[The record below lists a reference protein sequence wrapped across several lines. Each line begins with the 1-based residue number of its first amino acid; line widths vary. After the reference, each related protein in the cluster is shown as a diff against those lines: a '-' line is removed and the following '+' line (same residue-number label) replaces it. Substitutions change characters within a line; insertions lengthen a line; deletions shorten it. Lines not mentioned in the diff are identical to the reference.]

1 MRSTLKDI
9 AQRTGFSVSTI
20 SRVLHDSSKKY
31 KISDETKQQI
41 KKAAEELGY
50 RPNTLARG
58 LRLQQTN
65 EIGIVVPDI
74 SNPFF
79 SALIKSLAT
88 ELRRGS
94 YNFIVYESDE
104 NITLERASIKSLLDK
119 RVDGLII
126 ASVGQDFSHLR
137 KLSETGVPLVTV
149 DRCFDALDVDSVSVD
164 NLKGTLLAVS
174 HLIRE
179 GHSRIAFIQ
188 GLPGTYA
195 NEARLHGYKLAL
207 EQAGFPIDDRL
218 IVGDDFRS
226 MNGYLETK
234 LLLKMTSPPSAIF
247 TAGDLIALGALE
259 ACRENGYQIP
269 NDISLVTFDDPVF
282 ATYLSPALTAVEQPI
297 SKMAEMAVAM
307 LYRRIRTPNDE
318 RRQVLLEPKLNVR
331 NSVARLSPLVGVTQL
346 LRK

>member
-1 MRSTLKDI
+1 MHAKDCKPTSNELAAGRKSSMRATLKDI
-9 AQRTGFSVSTI
+9 AKRTGFSVSTI

-31 KISDETKQQI
+31 KIGDETRERIRKV
-41 KKAAEELGY
+41 AEDLGY
-50 RPNTLARG
+50 RPNSLARG

-79 SALIKSLAT
+79 SALIKSFAT
-88 ELRRGS
+88 ELRKGG

-104 NITLERASIKSLLDK
+104 NITLERASIKSLLEK

-126 ASVGQDFSHLR
+126 ASVGQDFAHLR
-137 KLSETGVPLVTV
+137 VLCETGVPMVTV
-149 DRCFDALDVDSVSVD
+149 DRCFDLLDVDSVSVD
-164 NLKGTLLAVS
+164 NVKGSLLAVS

-179 GHSRIAFIQ
+179 GHNRIAFIQ

-195 NEARLHGYKLAL
+195 NTARLQGYKLAL
-207 EQAGFPIDDRL
+207 EEAGIPIDERL
-218 IVGDDFRS
+218 IVGNDFRS

-259 ACRENGYQIP
+259 ACKENGYQIP
-269 NDISLVTFDDPVF
+269 HDISLVTFDDPVF
-282 ATYLSPALTAVEQPI
+282 ATFLSPALTAVEQPI
-297 SKMAEMAVAM
+297 AH
-307 LYRRIRTPNDE
+307 
-318 RRQVLLEPKLNVR
+318 
-331 NSVARLSPLVGVTQL
+331 
-346 LRK
+346 